1 MYIKKNYN
9 LFKTT
14 QKNLI
19 QKKKLDMTLLVG
31 QRLQDVHLIKEN
43 KFNYY
48 RGKVCIENFC
58 KKLKESAM
66 EIINHKKKEMIP
78 LLIQEENNFYNEQ
91 EVCYICKK
99 KKFCMDKNDK
109 NYINKKKVKDH
120 CHYTGK
126 FREAAHSK

>member
-9 LFKTT
+9 LFKAT

-31 QRLQDVHLIKEN
+31 QRLQDDLIKEN
-43 KFNYY
+43 KLNYY

-66 EIINHKKKEMIP
+66 EIINHKKK
-78 LLIQEENNFYNEQ
+78 
-91 EVCYICKK
+91 KK
-99 KKFCMDKNDK
+99 
-109 NYINKKKVKDH
+109 
-120 CHYTGK
+120 
-126 FREAAHSK
+126 